1 MLDKDYHMT
10 EYYCYEA
17 PDGNHKTSIHNTAKK
32 IVLQRVP
39 ARGVTLTVGVFFDGT
54 GNNVENTNMRLE
66 KCKSENYGINARE
79 LAAFSEKC
87 IAKKGYRDTAASSYL
102 GYFTNIYWL
111 SSLYQQ
117 DEQIEDDVLE
127 AQRAIYI
134 EGIGTISNKPD
145 SKYGMAFGN
154 NETGVIAKTDRAIEL
169 IKEQISIFID
179 KNDMKSIAIAKIQF
193 DIFGFSRGAAAARH
207 FANRVNDEDPALVEA
222 IMTGLKGFTQHG
234 KPAGEIRFIGP
245 FDTVAAVAALSDGLD
260 PHDNNNHNVKLE
272 LPAGIAKHVFHI
284 TAMHECRY
292 NFCLNSIKDVW
303 PELCLPGVHSDIGG
317 GYNPK
322 EYEYYFL
329 TRPEIETVPENTL
342 EQATRVYRNASVQTE
357 SLFRFA
363 SLAPLLPSGVIKVEC
378 NSDDRMSPDR
388 YNNFNKKVGAAVTF
402 ERTVSNDW
410 SKVVLKVMYEI
421 SKNAGVLFE
430 EIQDSD
436 KFLICDE
443 LLPLCEKAISQ
454 GKAIFSGAQF
464 IPFTSDEINVIGKY
478 IHCSA
483 NWNAI
488 DYESNRKITSG
499 ARASALLSYVN
510 RPDTNWRRTVYN
522 MKGDI
527 IS

>member
-1 MLDKDYHMT
+1 MT

-17 PDGNHKTSIHNTAKK
+17 PDGNHKTSIRNTAKK
-32 IVLQRVP
+32 IVLQRVSV
-39 ARGVTLTVGVFFDGT
+39 RGVTLTVGVFFDGT

-79 LAAFSEKC
+79 LASFNEKC
-87 IAKKGYRDTAASSYL
+87 MAKRGYSDTAAISYL
-102 GYFTNIYWL
+102 GYYTNIHWL
-111 SSLYQQ
+111 NVLYKKNIIVP
-117 DEQIEDDVLE
+117 EQATE

-134 EGIGTISNKPD
+134 EGIGTKNNEKD
-145 SKYGMAFGN
+145 STSGLGFGHG
-154 NETGVIAKTDRAIEL
+154 ETGVIAKTDRAIEL
-169 IKEQISIFID
+169 IKKEIIDFVD
-179 KNDMKSIAIAKIQF
+179 KNDMKSIAITKIQF

-207 FANRVNDEDPALVEA
+207 FANRVKDEDPALVEA
-222 IMTGLKGFTQHG
+222 IKTGLSGYTQHG

-260 PHDNNNHNVKLE
+260 PHDNNNHDVKLE

-303 PELCLPGVHSDIGG
+303 PELSLPGVHSDIGG

-322 EYEYYFL
+322 ESEYYFL

-357 SLFRFA
+357 SLFRFP
-363 SLAPLLPSGVIKVEC
+363 SLAPLLPSGVMKVEC

-410 SKVVLKVMYEI
+410 SKVVLRVMYEI
-421 SKNAGVLFE
+421 AK
-430 EIQDSD
+430 EIGCNFDEIDPADPNYRFNKELSLLSD
-436 KFLICDE
+436 K
-443 LLPLCEKAISQ
+443 ATAQ
-454 GKAIFSGAQF
+454 GKAVLQGGQPS
-464 IPFTSDEINVIGKY
+464 PFTPEEIYIIGKY

-483 NWNAI
+483 NWNAV
-488 DYESNRKITSG
+488 DNDSNRKITSS
-499 ARASALLSYVN
+499 ARASAILSFVN
-510 RPDTNWRRTVYN
+510 RPDTNWTRTVYN
-522 MKGDI
+522 MKGNV

>member
-1 MLDKDYHMT
+1 M
-10 EYYCYEA
+10 
-17 PDGNHKTSIHNTAKK
+17 
-32 IVLQRVP
+32 
-39 ARGVTLTVGVFFDGT
+39 
-54 GNNVENTNMRLE
+54 
-66 KCKSENYGINARE
+66 
-79 LAAFSEKC
+79 
-87 IAKKGYRDTAASSYL
+87 AKKGFIGSVATSYL
-102 GYFTNIYWL
+102 GYFTNIHWL
-111 SSLYQQ
+111 NILYKQ
-117 DEQIEDDVLE
+117 DDEIPVNAIE
-127 AQRAIYI
+127 AQRKVYI
-134 EGIGTISNKPD
+134 EGIGTKSREKD
-145 SKYGMAFGN
+145 SKFGLGFGN
-154 NETGVIAKTDRAIEL
+154 NETGIVAKTDLAINL
-169 IKEQISIFID
+169 IKDQISLFIE
-179 KNDMKSIAIAKIQF
+179 KNDMKTIAIAKIQF

-222 IMTGLKGFTQHG
+222 IMTGLKGYTQHG

-260 PHDNNNHNVKLE
+260 PHDNNNHDVKLE

-303 PELCLPGVHSDIGG
+303 PELSLPGVHSDIGG

-322 EYEYYFL
+322 ESEYYFL

-342 EQATRVYRNASVQTE
+342 EQATSVYRNASVQTE
-357 SLFRFA
+357 SLFRFP

-499 ARASALLSYVN
+499 ARASALLSFVN

-522 MKGDI
+522 MKGDV